1 MQLEY
6 ATYYDKVYGCW
17 LGKCICG
24 TIGAPYEGMKQY
36 IPLDYTPE
44 LFKEMLPNDDLDL
57 QVLWL
62 EALERRGAAVDTRD
76 LAALFSE
83 KNIYWP
89 GEYAWFKKNYDRGI
103 QPPYTAI
110 YENDFYFEGMGCP
123 IRGEIWGMIY
133 PGNPDA
139 AADICEIDGSLDHY
153 GNSVY
158 FERFWSSMV
167 AAAFFE
173 SDIRRLLDIGL
184 AHMPT
189 DCRARRLV
197 EDVIA
202 WCDSETDPHR
212 IMGRILAGYGHKD
225 CTNSFQ
231 NMGIIVMALLLGG
244 GDIVESTMLAVR
256 QGFDTDCTAGN
267 VGALLGAVL
276 GAERLAG
283 EYGFKEAGYKLTI
296 DYARPTDRVHDL
308 AEDTCRV
315 GLHFVEQGK
324 NPLTITGAGHVRPLE
339 PDISRPAIDLLWDYP
354 TAPYLQPGESTVITV
369 TLVNNTGTDGVF
381 TVRAVPDEGLTAET
395 AAEVAV
401 PQGERCSFPLTV
413 TMDEGRTLICEK
425 NRITLTA
432 EGAGAAAQCGIGV
445 IGKTPYRLYGP
456 FWENIVEV
464 PPLAVGESY
473 YGKIPGATDEEYAD
487 NVRCYHLNTRVSVG
501 RDYISEAEMTA
512 SGPKADYEKEGRL
525 VFAEGDNVY
534 FNQICPF
541 DGQCAVYLR
550 RTLVLDEAMTVNLQ
564 IGHTDAF
571 RLWLNGELLTG
582 REEPESW
589 TPENV
594 HLKKLALEKGENTL
608 VVELI
613 KRAQDAKFTLTFLTN
628 DNAPKHIVGL
638 KSSLL

>member
-189 DCRARRLV
+189 DCR
-197 EDVIA
+197 
-202 WCDSETDPHR
+202 
-212 IMGRILAGYGHKD
+212 
-225 CTNSFQ
+225 
-231 NMGIIVMALLLGG
+231 
-244 GDIVESTMLAVR
+244 
-256 QGFDTDCTAGN
+256 
-267 VGALLGAVL
+267 
-276 GAERLAG
+276 
-283 EYGFKEAGYKLTI
+283 
-296 DYARPTDRVHDL
+296 
-308 AEDTCRV
+308 
-315 GLHFVEQGK
+315 
-324 NPLTITGAGHVRPLE
+324 
-339 PDISRPAIDLLWDYP
+339 
-354 TAPYLQPGESTVITV
+354 
-369 TLVNNTGTDGVF
+369 
-381 TVRAVPDEGLTAET
+381 
-395 AAEVAV
+395 
-401 PQGERCSFPLTV
+401 RCV
-413 TMDEGRTLICEK
+413 
-425 NRITLTA
+425 
-432 EGAGAAAQCGIGV
+432 
-445 IGKTPYRLYGP
+445 
-456 FWENIVEV
+456 
-464 PPLAVGESY
+464 
-473 YGKIPGATDEEYAD
+473 
-487 NVRCYHLNTRVSVG
+487 
-501 RDYISEAEMTA
+501 
-512 SGPKADYEKEGRL
+512 
-525 VFAEGDNVY
+525 
-534 FNQICPF
+534 
-541 DGQCAVYLR
+541 
-550 RTLVLDEAMTVNLQ
+550 
-564 IGHTDAF
+564 
-571 RLWLNGELLTG
+571 
-582 REEPESW
+582 
-589 TPENV
+589 
-594 HLKKLALEKGENTL
+594 
-608 VVELI
+608 
-613 KRAQDAKFTLTFLTN
+613 
-628 DNAPKHIVGL
+628 
-638 KSSLL
+638 